1 MSYQCEWSSE
11 KYANVRTKTRY
22 MLAKPTAQYQIFDR
36 KVVVRQQQQQ
46 QQHL

>member
-11 KYANVRTKTRY
+11 KYANVRTKTRN
-22 MLAKPTAQYQIFDR
+22 MLALPTAQYQIFDR

-46 QQHL
+46 HL